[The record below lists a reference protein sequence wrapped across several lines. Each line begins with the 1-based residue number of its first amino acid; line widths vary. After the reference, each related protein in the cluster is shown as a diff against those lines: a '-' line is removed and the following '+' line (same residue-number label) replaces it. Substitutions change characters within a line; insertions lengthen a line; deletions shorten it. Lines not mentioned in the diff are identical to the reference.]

1 MSDSSTLQ
9 SWINIFMSL
18 GKIDFDI
25 ICEAV
30 EVVKEIKNARKKVL

>member
-1 MSDSSTLQ
+1 MSDNSTLQ

-25 ICEAV
+25 ICDAV
-30 EVVKEIKNARKKVL
+30 DVVKDMRKDAN